1 MTIIER
7 VTGAAIAKPLAIAL
21 GVSLLVNVAFFAL
34 WRINAA
40 ESESAETKLDAAT
53 EANAGNMSTINAQRD
68 ALDACVGLNQ
78 FVERLAAQATADYE
92 AAKALRDQAAADRR
106 AARSKVYANDPTC
119 GAWAAGPVC
128 RAVSDG
134 L

>member
-1 MTIIER
+1 MSIITR
-7 VTGAAIAKPLAIAL
+7 AADTSIAKPLAIAL
-21 GVSLLVNVAFFAL
+21 GVSVLANVIGGFWIWAL
-34 WRINAA
+34 RA
-40 ESESAETKLDAAT
+40 ESESADTKLDAAT
-53 EANAGNMSTINAQRD
+53 DANAGNMATINAQRD
-68 ALDACVGLNQ
+68 ALDACVGLDQ
-78 FVERLAAQATADYE
+78 FVARLAEKASADYE
-92 AAKALRDQAAADRR
+92 AAKALREQAAADRR

>member
-7 VTGAAIAKPLAIAL
+7 VTGPAIIKPLAIAL
-21 GVSLLVNVAFFAL
+21 GLSVLANVILFGL
-34 WRINAA
+34 WRIDRAEA
-40 ESESAETKLDAAT
+40 ESADTKLQTAT
-53 EANAGNMSTINAQRD
+53 DANAGNMAVINAQRD
-68 ALDACVGLNQ
+68 ALDACVGLDQ
-78 FVERLAAQATADYE
+78 FVARLAEKATADYE
-92 AAKALRDQAAADRR
+92 AAKALREQAAADRR

>member
-1 MTIIER
+1 MSIITR
-7 VTGAAIAKPLAIAL
+7 AADTSIAKPLAIAL
-21 GVSLLVNVAFFAL
+21 GVSVLANVIGGFWIWAL
-34 WRINAA
+34 RA
-40 ESESAETKLDAAT
+40 ESESADTKLDAAT
-53 EANAGNMSTINAQRD
+53 DANAGNMAVINAQRD
-68 ALDACVGLNQ
+68 ALDACVGLDQ
-78 FVERLAAQATADYE
+78 FVARLAEKATADYE
-92 AAKALRDQAAADRR
+92 AAKALREQAAADRR